1 MAKLQSSI
9 LFVLLIIIAGVLPF
23 FLNDYYLMIIIS
35 SLVIAG
41 LALSWAML
49 SNLGGMTSFGHAAF
63 FGIASYASAIVTMRC
78 GVPVLIAI
86 PFAAI
91 IAALSA
97 VLMLPII
104 RLSGSYFALAIL
116 GYAQIFYGLAV
127 EMPQWTNGP
136 AGISSIPPLPEVLG
150 IDFSQRLSAYFL
162 MLVIILIIAFIY
174 GSILRSK
181 TGLALKAIAE
191 SEDASLVVGVNAVR
205 LKFLILL
212 LSAFIA
218 GLIGA
223 FNTHLIG
230 SLNPDDAFSANWS
243 LLPIIA
249 AIFGGAR
256 TLWGPVIGAVVIY
269 LFDQIVA
276 KEFFAIV
283 FHTSVGHQIILGII
297 LALLILLAP
306 DGLLSL
312 FFRNRKAHA

>member
-23 FLNDYYLMIIIS
+23 FLNDYYLMTIIS

-150 IDFSQRLSAYFL
+150 IDFSQRLSACF
-162 MLVIILIIAFIY
+162 
-174 GSILRSK
+174 ILRSR